1 MSTSLF
7 HAEGTAA
14 IVRRIQSLAP
24 QSKARW
30 GKMDVA
36 QMVTHC
42 QRPLEVA
49 TGELV
54 LKRGLV
60 GILFGK
66 LAKRKLAGPEPFKPG
81 LPTAPQFVVRDARD
95 FAHERARL
103 VELVQAFHRR
113 GAPGLAKEHPFFGP
127 MTSAEWDQLQWKHLD
142 HHLRQFG
149 A

>member
-1 MSTSLF
+1 MPGSLF
-7 HAEGTAA
+7 LPADLADLL
-14 IVRRIQSLAP
+14 RRVGSLRP
-24 QSKARW
+24 DSRARW
-30 GKMDVA
+30 GKMEVA
-36 QMVTHC
+36 QMLAHA

-54 LKRGLV
+54 LRRGLV

-66 LAKRKLAGPEPFKPG
+66 LAKKKLAGPEPFKQG

-95 FAHERARL
+95 FERERARL
-103 VELVQAFHRR
+103 VELVQAFQRR
-113 GAPGLAKEHPFFGP
+113 GTQGLAKEHPFFGP
-127 MTSAEWDQLQWKHLD
+127 MTSADWDLLQWKHLD